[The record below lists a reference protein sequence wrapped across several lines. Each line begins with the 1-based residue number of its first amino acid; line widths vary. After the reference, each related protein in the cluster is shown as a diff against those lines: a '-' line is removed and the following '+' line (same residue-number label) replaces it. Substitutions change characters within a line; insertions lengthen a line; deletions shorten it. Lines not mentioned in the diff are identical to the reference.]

1 MTKRT
6 NAKMGRPKGSLNK
19 ANADIRAAAREYTE
33 EALLALVKVLR
44 ASDAPPASIVA
55 AANAILDR
63 GFGKPSQPVEH
74 SGEVDLRAWL
84 TTLK

>member
-1 MTKRT
+1 MATKAVR
-6 NAKMGRPKGSLNK
+6 KPGRPKGALNK
-19 ANADIRAAAREYTE
+19 ANADIRAAAREYTG
-33 EALLALVKVLR
+33 EALGALVKVLR
-44 ASDAPPASIVA
+44 SEDAQPSAVVA